1 VFRPTLTRRQCHIDY
16 ARHLDYR
23 QKRVRS
29 ASLTYSVEYAG
40 ELDAERLPQ
49 IRSMADRYFVQ
60 DPVTTDRAL
69 LTGPEAHH
77 LAHVMRAR
85 PGDRV
90 TAFDGGGAEFTAEVL
105 RVGRADVELAIL
117 ERSEIDRESS
127 IELTLAVSLPKG
139 DRQKWLVE
147 KCTELGVS
155 RIVPLTTARSVA
167 ETSPQT
173 ASRLARAVVEASKQC
188 GRNRLLEIAS
198 PRRWEELVA
207 NTTDVPL
214 RLVAHPGGRTP
225 AKEIVAGGEFPRQ
238 VLAAVG
244 PEGGFTDDEISLA
257 VADGWRLVNLGPR
270 VLRIETA
277 AVLLAGMVVT
287 STWGGCAHQNKTSG
301 GP

>member
-1 VFRPTLTRRQCHIDY
+1 
-16 ARHLDYR
+16 
-23 QKRVRS
+23 
-29 ASLTYSVEYAG
+29 
-40 ELDAERLPQ
+40 
-49 IRSMADRYFVQ
+49 
-60 DPVTTDRAL
+60 
-69 LTGPEAHH
+69 
-77 LAHVMRAR
+77 MRAR

-117 ERSEIDRESS
+117 ERSEINREPP
-127 IELTLAVSLPKG
+127 IELTLAVALPKG

-167 ETSPQT
+167 ETLPQT
-173 ASRLARAVVEASKQC
+173 ASRLARTVVEASKQC
-188 GRNRLLEIAS
+188 GRNRLLEIAA

-207 NTTDVPL
+207 NTVDVPS
-214 RLVAHPGGRTP
+214 RWVAHPGGGTP
-225 AKEIVAGGEFPRQ
+225 EKENIVGGDLPPR

-257 VADGWRLVNLGPR
+257 VAAGWRLVNLGPR

-277 AVLLAGMVVT
+277 AVLLAGIIVT
-287 STWGGCAHQNKTSG
+287 DW
-301 GP
+301 